1 MKLTGRIIGAALEV
15 HNLPGP
21 GFVESIYHRALLHE
35 LNLCS
40 LFTQTEHR
48 IEIHYKDLIVG
59 KHRLDIIVE
68 RMVVVEVKAVNAIAD
83 VHIAQTLSYLKATS
97 LELAL
102 IFNFG
107 QPQLSWKRLINSRQC
122 RELRELF

>member
-15 HNLPGP
+15 HKLLGP

-35 LNLCS
+35 LNLRS
-40 LFTQTEHR
+40 LFTQTEQQ
-48 IEIHYKDLIVG
+48 IDIHYKDQIVG

-68 RMVVVEVKAVNAIAD
+68 KTVVVELKAVNAIAD
-83 VHIAQTLSYLKATS
+83 VHMAQALSYLKATN

-102 IFNFG
+102 LFNFG
-107 QPQLSWKRLINSRQC
+107 QTQLSWKRPINSREG

>member
-15 HNLPGP
+15 HKLLGP

-35 LNLCS
+35 LNLRS
-40 LFTQTEHR
+40 LFTQTEQQ
-48 IEIHYKDLIVG
+48 IDIYYKDQIVG

-68 RMVVVEVKAVNAIAD
+68 KTVVVELKAVNAIAD
-83 VHIAQTLSYLKATS
+83 VHMAQALSYLKATN

-102 IFNFG
+102 LF
-107 QPQLSWKRLINSRQC
+107 QLRTNTTFLEKAD
-122 RELRELF
+122 

>member
-1 MKLTGRIIGAALEV
+1 MKLTGGIIGAALEV
-15 HNLPGP
+15 HKLLGP

-35 LNLCS
+35 LNLRS
-40 LFTQTEHR
+40 LFTQTEQQ
-48 IEIHYKDLIVG
+48 IDIHYKDQIVG

-68 RMVVVEVKAVNAIAD
+68 KTVVVELKAVNAIAD
-83 VHIAQTLSYLKATS
+83 VHMAQALSYLKATN

-102 IFNFG
+102 LFNFG
-107 QPQLSWKRLINSRQC
+107 QTQLSWKRLINSREG

>member
-15 HNLPGP
+15 HKHLGP

-35 LNLCS
+35 LNLRS
-40 LFTQTEHR
+40 LFAETEQQ
-48 IEIHYKDLIVG
+48 IDIHYKDQIVG

-68 RMVVVEVKAVNAIAD
+68 KTVVVEVKAVNAIAD
-83 VHIAQTLSYLKATS
+83 VHMAQALSYLKATN

-102 IFNFG
+102 LFNFG
-107 QPQLSWKRLINSRQC
+107 QPQLSWKRLINSREG